1 MKKFPGGNP
10 VLRNSKI
17 LWYKPQLGNIL
28 YQFYC
33 TESQNQLRIFSK
45 VISNISNFNKQAKI
59 VFKFN
64 SQLSTSVQLSID
76 QCSPD
81 HWVNGF
87 RIRAISMEIALF
99 SIQMCIKKV
108 FSLRLKIG
116 HFRVK
121 FYEKT
126 FLVKLDLSVNLFPRR
141 SVKYQNNN

>member
-1 MKKFPGGNP
+1 MKRFPGGNP
-10 VLRNSKI
+10 VQRFYGINPNSTIFNISSIVLNHKTNHEYFQRLFLIFQTLTSTRKQCSNSK
-17 LWYKPQLGNIL
+17 K
-28 YQFYC
+28 
-33 TESQNQLRIFSK
+33 
-45 VISNISNFNKQAKI
+45 
-59 VFKFN
+59 
-64 SQLSTSVQLSID
+64 LSID

-87 RIRAISMEIALF
+87 RIRAVSMEIALF

-108 FSLRLKIG
+108 FSLRLKMG

-126 FLVKLDLSVNLFPRR
+126 FLVELDLSVNLFPRS